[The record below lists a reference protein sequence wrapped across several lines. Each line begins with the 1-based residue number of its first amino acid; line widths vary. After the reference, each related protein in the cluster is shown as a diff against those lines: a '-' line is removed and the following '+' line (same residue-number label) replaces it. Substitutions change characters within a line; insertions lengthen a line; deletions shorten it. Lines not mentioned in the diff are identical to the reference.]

1 MEELTALVGRDQVIP
16 ASDLTRGQRLHL
28 VSLRRR
34 GGRVIGVGFG
44 RGPPGDDTTR
54 GLVVD
59 RVRLARPPSASPVAL
74 VPALQLDKV
83 AAELPLEASMT
94 AHVVAP
100 ETTLRRE
107 LHQAPVQELIGAQL
121 ARLTDT
127 RAAPEIDGAVVVR
140 EEPGREDTTAGI
152 PNAQGE
158 EQIGLL
164 EMMNQKPGVFAQV
177 GWCEALVF
185 HERGILVVEL
195 VGNRRIVRVLDRES
209 VLESL
214 ADTVARRRA
223 QRVPHPVWIVRR
235 ERDFI
240 RPAAYSLEAAGLH
253 DAVAE
258 RARLQLRHRKVFTL
272 GEIVQCTHNAERV
285 GIAVHDRAHVIGAPT
300 LERAPQKEE

>member
-1 MEELTALVGRDQVIP
+1 
-16 ASDLTRGQRLHL
+16 
-28 VSLRRR
+28 
-34 GGRVIGVGFG
+34 
-44 RGPPGDDTTR
+44 
-54 GLVVD
+54 
-59 RVRLARPPSASPVAL
+59 
-74 VPALQLDKV
+74 
-83 AAELPLEASMT
+83 MT

-140 EEPGREDTTAGI
+140 EEAGREDTTAGI
-152 PNAQGE
+152 PNTQGE

-164 EMMNQKPGVFAQV
+164 EMMNQEPGVFAQV
-177 GWCEALVF
+177 GWCKALVF

-240 RPAAYSLEAAGLH
+240 RPAAYSLEAACLH

-300 LERAPQKEE
+300 LERAPQKEEGALSNETATEVADARLGVADRPQPDLDASAGREVVEPGTPVEQLSTLIGSNQVVPARGLVLAERLERVAWIG